1 MLMANDLSTG
11 RFYRDVAVRQEW
23 TVSKPPPDG
32 TWKNADEYSRYWND
46 PEVRW
51 VKVPDTNISNTGG
64 KKRWGALSG
73 KYVRSEI
80 WRDLNELNIAQNPT
94 VWRRLFR
101 QWKMNKT
108 ARHPGVHMNNIISNV
123 AFMDM
128 ADVRTQDLIAGIKA
142 FATSN
147 QDYQEAVENGAF
159 GSDMVSQELRDNVLK
174 PILDEITKQSI
185 GTQNPFMAK
194 FGVAGIVADKLWS
207 WAKFADQRM
216 LDAYGAE
223 DAVFR
228 MATYIRRRSQGES
241 PRTAALNAR
250 DQFLNYDIKAP
261 WVVAAR
267 NTVLPFISYSYRAV
281 PKLAENIMHR
291 PWKVAKYATMA
302 YMANALAYMLDDWD
316 DDTEDKDKDGEQRE
330 RAALRDE
337 EQGYTWLG
345 TPRMIRMPWRDSH
358 GLPVF
363 LDIRRWVPAG
373 DIYDSTQGSSALPI
387 PAPLQFGGPLS
398 LAFEFNHNKKA
409 FDGKE
414 ITNELTQD
422 SAEQASSV
430 ADWAWKAWAPGSFWT
445 PNSWYWTKMA
455 NAIYG
460 AKDAAGNPYS
470 LPQAALSSIGIKVKP
485 VDVENGIFWHF
496 KDFEKVKN
504 ALSVEMSRLSRDLE
518 RGLISQKAFDS
529 GAANLVE
536 KYENLGKK
544 VDAYDETTRRKVR
557 EPAD

>member
-1 MLMANDLSTG
+1 
-11 RFYRDVAVRQEW
+11 
-23 TVSKPPPDG
+23 
-32 TWKNADEYSRYWND
+32 
-46 PEVRW
+46 
-51 VKVPDTNISNTGG
+51 
-64 KKRWGALSG
+64 
-73 KYVRSEI
+73 
-80 WRDLNELNIAQNPT
+80 
-94 VWRRLFR
+94 
-101 QWKMNKT
+101 
-108 ARHPGVHMNNIISNV
+108 
-123 AFMDM
+123 
-128 ADVRTQDLIAGIKA
+128 VRTQDLIAGIKA
-142 FATSN
+142 FATSDK
-147 QDYQEAVENGAF
+147 DYQEAVENGAF